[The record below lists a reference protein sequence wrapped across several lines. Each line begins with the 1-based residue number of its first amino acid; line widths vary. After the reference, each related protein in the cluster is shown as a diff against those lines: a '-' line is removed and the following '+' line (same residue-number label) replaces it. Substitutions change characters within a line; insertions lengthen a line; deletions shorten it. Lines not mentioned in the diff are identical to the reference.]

1 MPLTINKDA
10 AICRASLASQLDT
23 VLLEKVLGITFSL
36 KDTSTSDVW
45 EAGGSIINLQLI
57 IDQPV

>member
-45 EAGGSIINLQLI
+45 EAGEGGGGL
-57 IDQPV
+57 

>member
-45 EAGGSIINLQLI
+45 EAGEGGGGC
-57 IDQPV
+57 DYKPAVDY